1 MISPRNACLLCFPT
15 SSPLHSFFSWEQRI
29 ADLSLSGEVVLRFEG
44 QTKCPGCLANTGFYL
59 LLYECFLPGNS
70 QSCSQLPGMYM
81 CPGIYCHFQTRNTQ
95 NDDLKPVENSV
106 VTFRCISHVHN

>member
-29 ADLSLSGEVVLRFEG
+29 ADLSLSGEAVLRFES

-59 LLYECFLPGNS
+59 LLYECFLPGNRAVAN
-70 QSCSQLPGMYM
+70 CLACTCVLGFTV
-81 CPGIYCHFQTRNTQ
+81 IF
-95 NDDLKPVENSV
+95 KPE
-106 VTFRCISHVHN
+106 THKMMT